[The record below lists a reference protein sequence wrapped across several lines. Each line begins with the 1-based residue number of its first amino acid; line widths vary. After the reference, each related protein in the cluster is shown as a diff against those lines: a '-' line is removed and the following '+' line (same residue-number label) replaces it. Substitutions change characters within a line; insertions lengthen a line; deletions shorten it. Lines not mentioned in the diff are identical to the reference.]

1 MCPSLAGHCGDYV
14 ENEIDLRVYIN
25 VLIRFWRLIAGL
37 TVGAAVVAFAVT
49 LFLPPSYQ
57 ATAVIVVTRPLYQL
71 QFSPQIQNLENANT
85 QQLLTGKAALDLAT
99 SDSLLQQVID
109 AVGNDLSPKERTLT
123 AIREMVKARIG
134 NDPSIVNL
142 TANNSDPQRT
152 TKIANTWASLYV
164 RQINSLY
171 GQSGE
176 QLEFFE
182 TQLEQA
188 QRDLDKADQAL
199 VDFQKR
205 NDATVLQAQLAA
217 KQDAFANYLGL
228 NESLKL
234 LLQNVRSLQ
243 DQLLRQPAGDPSA
256 LGEDLSALLLQ
267 VSALNNAQS
276 NIPMPSNLSVPSDFS
291 IPSNIS
297 VPSNIPIQLQLP
309 SAGSL
314 SNKTVGQQAAYMADL
329 AKTIE
334 AKQAEVKLQAELL
347 PTEIKVLQG
356 RIQEART
363 EEARLTRQ
371 RDLAQSVYT
380 TLAQKVGETR
390 IAAQDMS
397 GRVRLASAA
406 AVPDRPVSAKRLTT
420 TAFAA
425 VSGLLVGVMAAF
437 AIEYFKQ
444 PVASQAH

>member
-1 MCPSLAGHCGDYV
+1 MGTFGDDV
-14 ENEIDLRVYIN
+14 EDEIDLRVYIN
-25 VLIRFWRLIAGL
+25 ILIRFWRLIAGL
-37 TVGAAVVAFAVT
+37 TVGAAVAAFVVT

-57 ATAVIVVTRPLYQL
+57 ATAMIVVTRPLYQL
-71 QFSPQIQNLENANT
+71 QFSPQIQNLDNANA

-109 AVGNDLSPKERTLT
+109 AVGNDLPPKERTLT
-123 AIREMVKARIG
+123 AIRETVKAKTG

-164 RQINSLY
+164 RQINDLY

-176 QLEFFE
+176 QLKFFE

-205 NDATVLQAQLAA
+205 NDATVLQAQLTA
-217 KQDAFANYLGL
+217 KQDAFAHYLSL

-243 DQLLRQPAGDPSA
+243 DQLSRQPAGDQSA

-267 VSALNNAQS
+267 VNALNNAQS
-276 NIPMPSNLSVPSDFS
+276 NIPIPSD
-291 IPSNIS
+291 IS
-297 VPSNIPIQLQLP
+297 VPSNIPIQLQLAG
-309 SAGSL
+309 AGSL

-334 AKQAEVKLQAELL
+334 AKQTEVKQQAELL

-356 RIQEART
+356 RIQEAKT

-390 IAAQDMS
+390 IAAQDTS

-406 AVPDRPVSAKRLTT
+406 AVPDKPVSAKRLTN
-420 TAFAA
+420 TAVAA
-425 VSGLLVGVMAAF
+425 ALGLLVGVMAAF

-444 PVASQAH
+444 PSASQAH